1 MQEARRE
8 AARSGDLPHRP
19 IVARARSGWHYSL
32 FAFCVLQSAL
42 LLGCSSAQRPA
53 DPNVITVAARVGPN
67 SLHPLK
73 ANDEGTTRVASLV
86 YESLMEIGEDLRAV
100 AGLAERLEMP
110 DPLTY
115 VAHVRRGVHFHDG
128 RELTSRDVVFT
139 FRQFLDP
146 KYVSPYKGAFTVMA
160 DVRAIDDYTVQ
171 FTLKEP
177 FAAFPLANLVP
188 IDIVPAHVDE
198 ATLTQSPVGTGPYRF
213 VRYDV
218 DDKVELAA
226 FEDYWGGAPRNAG
239 VVMKVI
245 PDDTMRGLELRKGSA
260 DVIMNDIVPDIAYQ
274 LERSGDFRAVRALG
288 LDFSY
293 LGFNMR
299 DPVLSDRRVRH
310 AIGYAIDR
318 QAFAKYLRRDLARP
332 ATGLIPPQAWAYEPD
347 IFTFSYDPARA
358 MRLLDEA
365 GYRDPDGPEGPLP
378 RLSISLKIST
388 SEEVRLQST
397 VIQENLRRVGIDL
410 DLRSYE
416 FATVFAD
423 ILKGNFQMMSL
434 IWVGGAVIDPDI
446 LRRVFHSSQVPPVGF
461 NRGYYS
467 NPEVD
472 RLIDLASA
480 ALTEPERKRYYAAA
494 QKIIAEEAPYI
505 PIWNR
510 VNVMLARP
518 DLEGLRLTATANFAV
533 LKDVRRVAPT
543 QARGE

>member
-1 MQEARRE
+1 MQKRGRK
-8 AARSGDLPHRP
+8 AAAFGELAPGLTTGR
-19 IVARARSGWHYSL
+19 VAGWRHSV
-32 FAFCVLQSAL
+32 FAFCVLLFAFL
-42 LLGCSSAQRPA
+42 PGCSSAQRAA

-73 ANDEGTTRVASLV
+73 ANDEGTTRVASLI
-86 YESLMEIGEDLRAV
+86 YESLMEIGEDLRA
-100 AGLAERLEMP
+100 APGLAERLEMP
-110 DPLTY
+110 EPLTY
-115 VAHVRRGVHFHDG
+115 IAHLRRGVRFHDG
-128 RELTSRDVVFT
+128 HELTAEDVVFT
-139 FRQFLDP
+139 FRQFLDAN
-146 KYVSPYKGAFTVMA
+146 YVSPYKGAFTVMT

-171 FTLKEP
+171 FTLNEP
-177 FAAFPLANLVP
+177 FAAFPLANLVS
-188 IDIVPAHVDE
+188 IDVIPAHVDE
-198 ATLTQSPVGTGPYRF
+198 AALTRSPVGTGPYRF

-226 FEDYWGGAPRNAG
+226 FEQYWGGAPRNAG
-239 VVMKVI
+239 VVMKII

-260 DVIMNDIVPDIAYQ
+260 DLIMNDIVPDIAHQ
-274 LERSGDFRAVRALG
+274 LERSGDFRTVRALG

-299 DPVLSDRRVRH
+299 DPVLSDKRVRH

-318 QAFAKYLRRDLARP
+318 DAITKYLRRDLARP
-332 ATGLIPPQAWAYEPD
+332 ATGLIPPQAWAYERD
-347 IFTFSYDPARA
+347 IFTFSYDPERA

-365 GYRDPDGPEGPLP
+365 GYRDPDGPDGPLP
-378 RLSISLKIST
+378 RLMLSLKIST

-434 IWVGGAVIDPDI
+434 IWVGGAVIDPDM

-467 NPEVD
+467 NAEVD

-494 QKIIAEEAPYI
+494 QKIIAEEAAYI

-518 DLEGLRLTATANFAV
+518 DLDGLRLTATAHFAA
-533 LKDVRRVAPT
+533 LKDVRRLSAG
-543 QARGE
+543 QARLQ

>member
-1 MQEARRE
+1 MQKGGRGASVLHG
-8 AARSGDLPHRP
+8 RSGPHRP
-19 IVARARSGWHYSL
+19 DGHPLASRTAL
-32 FAFCVLQSAL
+32 FAFCILHFAL
-42 LLGCSSAQRPA
+42 TACHRTDGPA
-53 DPNVITVAARVGPN
+53 NPDVITVAARVGPN

-73 ANDEGTTRVASLV
+73 ANDEGTTRVAALV

-100 AGLAERLEMP
+100 PGLAERLEMR

-115 VAHVRRGVHFHDG
+115 VAHLRHGVRFHDG
-128 RELTSRDVVFT
+128 RELTAADVVFT
-139 FRQFLDP
+139 FSRFLDP
-146 KYVSPYKGAFTVMA
+146 AFISPYKGAFTVMA
-160 DVRAIDDYTVQ
+160 GVKALDDYTVE

-177 FAAFPLANLVP
+177 FAAFPFANLVP

-198 ATLTQSPVGTGPYRF
+198 ASLTRFPIGTGPYRF

-226 FEDYWGGAPRNAG
+226 FDGYWEGRPDNAG
-239 VVMKVI
+239 VVMKII

-274 LERSGDFRAVRALG
+274 LERSGDVRTVRSPG

-299 DPVLSDRRVRH
+299 DPVVSDQRVRH

-318 QAFAKYLRRDLARP
+318 DAITKYLRRDLARP

-358 MRLLDEA
+358 MRLLEEA
-365 GYRDPDGPEGPLP
+365 GYPDPDGPDGPLP
-378 RLSISLKIST
+378 RLTVSLKIST
-388 SEEVRLQST
+388 NEEVRLQST
-397 VIQENLRRVGIDL
+397 VIQENLRRVGIHL
-410 DLRSYE
+410 DLQSYE

-446 LRRVFHSSQVPPVGF
+446 LRRVFHSTQVPPVGF

-472 RLIDLASA
+472 RLIDLATA
-480 ALTEPERKRYYAAA
+480 ALTEPERKGYYAAA

-510 VNVMLARP
+510 VNVLLARH
-518 DLEGLRLTATANFAV
+518 DLDGLRMTATAHFAT
-533 LKDVRRVAPT
+533 LKDVKRVA
-543 QARGE
+543 R

>member
-1 MQEARRE
+1 MHSGNRRRVSQL
-8 AARSGDLPHRP
+8 A
-19 IVARARSGWHYSL
+19 
-32 FAFCVLQSAL
+32 FAFCILHLAFLTGCQSPD
-42 LLGCSSAQRPA
+42 RPA
-53 DPNVITVAARVGPN
+53 DPNIITVAARVGPN

-73 ANDEGTTRVASLV
+73 ANDEGTTRVASLI

-100 AGLAERLEMP
+100 PALAERVEMTA
-110 DPLTY
+110 PLIY
-115 VAHVRRGVHFHDG
+115 VAHLRRGVRFHDG
-128 RELTSRDVVFT
+128 HELTAEDVVFT
-139 FRQFLDP
+139 FSQFLDP
-146 KYVSPYKGAFTVMA
+146 AYVSPYKGAFTVMA
-160 DVRAIDDYTVQ
+160 DVRALDGYTVQ

-177 FAAFPLANLVP
+177 FAAFPLANLVA
-188 IDIVPAHVDE
+188 IDVVPAHIDE
-198 ATLTQSPVGTGPYRF
+198 VTLTRSPVGTGPYRF
-213 VRYDV
+213 IRYDV
-218 DDKVELAA
+218 DDQVELAA
-226 FEDYWGGAPRNAG
+226 FDGYWNGAPRNAG
-239 VVMKVI
+239 VVMKII

-274 LERSGDFRAVRALG
+274 LERSGDFRAVRAPG

-299 DPVLSDRRVRH
+299 DPVVADKRVRH

-318 QAFAKYLRRDLARP
+318 DAITKYLRRDLARP
-332 ATGLIPPQAWAYEPD
+332 ATGIIPPQAWAYEPD

-365 GYRDPDGPEGPLP
+365 GYRDPDGPDGPLP
-378 RLSISLKIST
+378 RLTLSLKIST

-434 IWVGGAVIDPDI
+434 IWIGGAVIDPDI

-461 NRGYYS
+461 NRGHYS
-467 NPEVD
+467 NAEVD

-480 ALTEPERKRYYAAA
+480 ALTEPERGRYYGAA
-494 QKIIAEEAPYI
+494 QQIIAEEAPYI
-505 PIWNR
+505 PLWNR
-510 VNVMLARP
+510 VNVMLAQP
-518 DLEGLRLTATANFAV
+518 DLEGLRLTATAHFTV
-533 LKDVRRVAPT
+533 LKDVRRVPA
-543 QARGE
+543 GS